1 MRQHIRNL
9 LGVLS
14 PKERKIMQL
23 RYGILDG
30 EAKTLSDIGVVFGL
44 SKERVRQL
52 ESRSLYKL
60 RQHLDSEGL
69 AAYEDL
75 LV

>member
-1 MRQHIRNL
+1 
-9 LGVLS
+9 
-14 PKERKIMQL
+14 MQL